1 MFAGN
6 IWEADFRRHG
16 RTLYDLTQEID
27 LGLLHRLEVGFE
39 NELGVAG
46 SDAHETS
53 ATVEARYAFAN
64 WNAIPFNPA
73 ISAEYIFGRQIR
85 QERHE
90 R

>member
-16 RTLYDLTQEID
+16 RTLHDLTQEID